1 MNKAGN
7 RKQETGK
14 RSKAQGSKLKAER
27 KEKIGIGKEAGRM
40 EEWPRVKQKNIY
52 TVSQGKNV
60 GMIGTTRK
68 N

>member
-1 MNKAGN
+1 LN
-7 RKQETGK
+7 QVGK
-14 RSKAQGSKLKAER
+14 RNKAQGSKLKAEK
-27 KEKIGIGKEAGRM
+27 KEKKGIGKEAGRM

-52 TVSQGKNV
+52 TVSQSKKV